1 MFEEKE
7 KENNKKINIV
17 IGITGG
23 IAAYKSAEL
32 IRLLKKEGHSI
43 KVMMTNNAERFITPL
58 TLAVLSENR
67 VYTELFSV
75 NREEEEIRHISLAQ
89 WADLIII
96 APATA
101 NTIAKMANGMADDI
115 LTSTVLAFPGKVY
128 LAPAMNTVMINN
140 SIYQDNVKYLTEK
153 GYYFI
158 NAETGNL
165 ACGDY
170 GDGRMAEPVHIV
182 NFIKGQI
189 NRKNNLKDKKI
200 LISASATRE
209 PIDRVRFITNY
220 STGKMGFALAE
231 TAVNYGAD
239 VTLITGPT
247 CLQDPFGA
255 RTIHVTTAEEMRE
268 QVMNYFM
275 DSDVFISAAAVADFK
290 PVKQYSGKIK
300 KEGQETFTVKLA
312 KNIDILKEA
321 GEKKTN
327 QILVG
332 FAAEAQDL
340 LENALTKLKTK
351 KLDYIIANDITRK
364 DSGFGTNTNKVI
376 IIDNEGEK
384 KDLPLMSKH
393 KLAEHI
399 LNIIEIKLSNRHNG
413 MLL

>member
-1 MFEEKE
+1 MFEE

-220 STGKMGFALAE
+220 STGKMGFALAK
-231 TAVNYGAD
+231 TAVNWCRCNTYYRSYLFTGSSWSQDNPCYYSRRDEKTGNELFYGFRC
-239 VTLITGPT
+239 I
-247 CLQDPFGA
+247 
-255 RTIHVTTAEEMRE
+255 
-268 QVMNYFM
+268 Y
-275 DSDVFISAAAVADFK
+275 ISSRCSRF
-290 PVKQYSGKIK
+290 
-300 KEGQETFTVKLA
+300 
-312 KNIDILKEA
+312 
-321 GEKKTN
+321 
-327 QILVG
+327 
-332 FAAEAQDL
+332 
-340 LENALTKLKTK
+340 
-351 KLDYIIANDITRK
+351 
-364 DSGFGTNTNKVI
+364 
-376 IIDNEGEK
+376 
-384 KDLPLMSKH
+384 
-393 KLAEHI
+393 
-399 LNIIEIKLSNRHNG
+399 
-413 MLL
+413 

>member
-209 PIDRVRFITNY
+209 PIDRVRFITN
-220 STGKMGFALAE
+220 
-231 TAVNYGAD
+231 
-239 VTLITGPT
+239 
-247 CLQDPFGA
+247 
-255 RTIHVTTAEEMRE
+255 
-268 QVMNYFM
+268 
-275 DSDVFISAAAVADFK
+275 
-290 PVKQYSGKIK
+290 
-300 KEGQETFTVKLA
+300 
-312 KNIDILKEA
+312 
-321 GEKKTN
+321 
-327 QILVG
+327 
-332 FAAEAQDL
+332 
-340 LENALTKLKTK
+340 
-351 KLDYIIANDITRK
+351 
-364 DSGFGTNTNKVI
+364 
-376 IIDNEGEK
+376 
-384 KDLPLMSKH
+384 
-393 KLAEHI
+393 
-399 LNIIEIKLSNRHNG
+399 
-413 MLL
+413 